1 MRRISFLPDLAM
13 HLLEQAAIFLLTAVL
28 LVPLF
33 QRLKLG
39 AVLGYLGAGMLIGPF
54 GLGMIGEVE
63 STLQFAEF
71 GVVLLLFLVG
81 LELQPSRLWVL
92 RRPVFGLGGAQVL
105 ATGIAL
111 AALAL
116 AFGFSWQ
123 AALVAGFGLAMSST
137 ALVLASLAERKQL
150 ATRHGREAF
159 AVLLFQDVS
168 VIPLLALLPLLGD
181 SGTHAAG
188 GWMAAAKGLAV
199 IAVVIIS
206 SRLVVRPVL
215 KAVASYGGREVFT
228 AAALLLVV
236 GAALIM
242 EKIGLSPSLGAFLA
256 GVLLADSEFRH
267 ELEADIEPFKGLLLG
282 LFFIAVGMS
291 ANLGLVLERPL
302 AVLGLA
308 AGLMLAKFA
317 LMYTIAR
324 IGGAPNDTA
333 QRLAVSVSQGGEFA
347 FVLFVAAGSL
357 GIFEAG
363 TAQLL
368 VVVVTVSML
377 LAPLAFEAQER
388 GLARWT
394 ERHATPEFDA
404 ITGPGNPVIIAGYGR
419 VGQIVSRV
427 LRMCG
432 VPFTA
437 LEASYQQVDFVRR
450 FGSKVYYGDASRLE
464 LLEAAKTSEAKLF
477 VLAIDDVEASVKTAA
492 VVRKHFP
499 QVPILAR
506 ARNRVHLFRLRDL
519 GVKLVWRETF
529 PTSLDM
535 ARHALLSLGF
545 GIAASERAVTL
556 FKQHDEQ
563 GSKRSTPYSTT
574 RRSSSRLPRRPP
586 RNCRNYSKPTAC
598 SRSRDSRAQATDHAG
613 TRAQRVATRA
623 ACCDLLRSLAHELA
637 GLADDRDVDIGRAR
651 PLSWPIGDVDAAQI
665 ETIQGFQG
673 RDQLLPRRSWTGAL
687 QALDQNLGGD
697 ESLHGGIGSSHVLLA
712 ADGVLEFLDDRY
724 RG

>member
-1 MRRISFLPDLAM
+1 M

-105 ATGIAL
+105 ASGATL
-111 AALAL
+111 AVLAL

-168 VIPLLALLPLLGD
+168 VIPLLALLPLLND

-188 GWMAAAKGLAV
+188 GWTAAAKGIAVIAAIAWLLGVDPRVGVVIGMALALSSTALALQPLTERGGLGTQGGQATFAVLLFQDLTVIPLLALLPLLGPVANHVATGWMPALKGLAV
-199 IAVVIIS
+199 IAVVVAA

-291 ANLGLVLERPL
+291 ANLALVWGRPL
-302 AVLGLA
+302 EVLGLA
-308 AGLMLAKFA
+308 AGLMLAKLT
-317 LMYTIAR
+317 LMYAIAR

-347 FVLFVAAGSL
+347 FVLFAAAGSL
-357 GIFEAG
+357 GIFEAS

-377 LAPLAFEAQER
+377 LAPLAFEAHER

-394 ERHATPEFDA
+394 ARHATPEFDA
-404 ITGPGNPVIIAGYGR
+404 IVGPGNPVIIAGYGR

-464 LLEAAKTSEAKLF
+464 LLEAAKTGEAKLF

-499 QVPILAR
+499 RVPILAR

-519 GVKLVWRETF
+519 GVKLIWRETF
-529 PTSLDM
+529 PASLDM

-556 FKQHDEQ
+556 FKQHDEERLEAQ
-563 GSKRSTPYSTT
+563 YAVQHDEAQLIQTSKEAAAQLQELFEADGLQP
-574 RRSSSRLPRRPP
+574 LAEFPRA
-586 RNCRNYSKPTAC
+586 SGA
-598 SRSRDSRAQATDHAG
+598 
-613 TRAQRVATRA
+613 RA
-623 ACCDLLRSLAHELA
+623 AS
-637 GLADDRDVDIGRAR
+637 
-651 PLSWPIGDVDAAQI
+651 
-665 ETIQGFQG
+665 
-673 RDQLLPRRSWTGAL
+673 
-687 QALDQNLGGD
+687 
-697 ESLHGGIGSSHVLLA
+697 
-712 ADGVLEFLDDRY
+712 
-724 RG
+724 

>member
-1 MRRISFLPDLAM
+1 M
-13 HLLEQAAIFLLTAVL
+13 HLLEQAAVFLLTAVL

-92 RRPVFGLGGAQVL
+92 RRPVFGLGGTQVL
-105 ATGIAL
+105 ATGAVL

-168 VIPLLALLPLLGD
+168 VIPLLALLPLLSD

-188 GWMAAAKGLAV
+188 GWMAAVKGLAV

-206 SRLVVRPVL
+206 SRIVVRPVL

-242 EKIGLSPSLGAFLA
+242 EKIGLSASLGAFLA

-291 ANLGLVLERPL
+291 ANLALLTERPL
-302 AVLGLA
+302 LVLALA
-308 AGLMLAKFA
+308 AGLMLIKAI
-317 LMYTIAR
+317 LMYAIAR

-333 QRLAVSVSQGGEFA
+333 IAYIRANFASMRPSTRPSTASGRSQTRPRFA
-347 FVLFVAAGSL
+347 LMPTAMKKRPSSRPLKGSM
-357 GIFEAG
+357 
-363 TAQLL
+363 
-368 VVVVTVSML
+368 S
-377 LAPLAFEAQER
+377 
-388 GLARWT
+388 
-394 ERHATPEFDA
+394 
-404 ITGPGNPVIIAGYGR
+404 
-419 VGQIVSRV
+419 
-427 LRMCG
+427 
-432 VPFTA
+432 
-437 LEASYQQVDFVRR
+437 ASSSWRN
-450 FGSKVYYGDASRLE
+450 
-464 LLEAAKTSEAKLF
+464 SESA
-477 VLAIDDVEASVKTAA
+477 
-492 VVRKHFP
+492 
-499 QVPILAR
+499 
-506 ARNRVHLFRLRDL
+506 
-519 GVKLVWRETF
+519 
-529 PTSLDM
+529 
-535 ARHALLSLGF
+535 
-545 GIAASERAVTL
+545 
-556 FKQHDEQ
+556 
-563 GSKRSTPYSTT
+563 RSTPARKAPSEGDRPIFSMISAAPTT
-574 RRSSSRLPRRPP
+574 SSSAAAVNTSRPP
-586 RNCRNYSKPTAC
+586 
-598 SRSRDSRAQATDHAG
+598 
-613 TRAQRVATRA
+613 
-623 ACCDLLRSLAHELA
+623 
-637 GLADDRDVDIGRAR
+637 
-651 PLSWPIGDVDAAQI
+651 
-665 ETIQGFQG
+665 
-673 RDQLLPRRSWTGAL
+673 
-687 QALDQNLGGD
+687 
-697 ESLHGGIGSSHVLLA
+697 
-712 ADGVLEFLDDRY
+712 
-724 RG
+724 

>member
-1 MRRISFLPDLAM
+1 M

-168 VIPLLALLPLLGD
+168 VIPLLALLPLLSD
-181 SGTHAAG
+181 SGTHPAS
-188 GWMAAAKGLAV
+188 GWMAAPKGIAV
-199 IAVVIIS
+199 IAVVIVS

-215 KAVASYGGREVFT
+215 KAAASYGGREVFT

-291 ANLGLVLERPL
+291 ANLGLVWERPL
-302 AVLGLA
+302 AA
-308 AGLMLAKFA
+308 FGLMLAKLA
-317 LMYTIAR
+317 LMYAIAR

-333 QRLAVSVSQGGEFA
+333 QRLAVSISQGGEFA
-347 FVLFVAAGSL
+347 FILFVAAGSL

-377 LAPLAFEAQER
+377 LAPLAFEAHER
-388 GLARWT
+388 ALARWT

-404 ITGPGNPVIIAGYGR
+404 I
-419 VGQIVSRV
+419 
-427 LRMCG
+427 
-432 VPFTA
+432 
-437 LEASYQQVDFVRR
+437 
-450 FGSKVYYGDASRLE
+450 
-464 LLEAAKTSEAKLF
+464 
-477 VLAIDDVEASVKTAA
+477 
-492 VVRKHFP
+492 
-499 QVPILAR
+499 
-506 ARNRVHLFRLRDL
+506 
-519 GVKLVWRETF
+519 
-529 PTSLDM
+529 
-535 ARHALLSLGF
+535 
-545 GIAASERAVTL
+545 
-556 FKQHDEQ
+556 
-563 GSKRSTPYSTT
+563 
-574 RRSSSRLPRRPP
+574 
-586 RNCRNYSKPTAC
+586 
-598 SRSRDSRAQATDHAG
+598 
-613 TRAQRVATRA
+613 
-623 ACCDLLRSLAHELA
+623 
-637 GLADDRDVDIGRAR
+637 IG
-651 PLSWPIGDVDAAQI
+651 
-665 ETIQGFQG
+665 
-673 RDQLLPRRSWTGAL
+673 
-687 QALDQNLGGD
+687 
-697 ESLHGGIGSSHVLLA
+697 
-712 ADGVLEFLDDRY
+712 
-724 RG
+724 

>member
-1 MRRISFLPDLAM
+1 MHFLQ
-13 HLLEQAAIFLLTAVL
+13 QAALFLLTAVL

-33 QRLKLG
+33 RRLKLG
-39 AVLGYLGAGMLIGPF
+39 AVLGYLGAGMLIGPW
-54 GLGMIGEVE
+54 GLGMVANVE
-63 STLQFAEF
+63 STLEFAEF

-92 RRPVFGLGGAQVL
+92 RRPVFGLGGAQVFVSDAVL
-105 ATGIAL
+105 AL
-111 AALAL
+111 AAFW
-116 AFGFSWQ
+116 FGLSWQ

-150 ATRHGREAF
+150 ASRHGREAF
-159 AVLLFQDVS
+159 AVLLFQDLS
-168 VIPLLALLPLLGD
+168 VIPLLALLPSLG
-181 SGTHAAG
+181 GFGAVG
-188 GWMAAAKGLAV
+188 GWTAAAKGAAV
-199 IAVVIIS
+199 IAVVIVS

-291 ANLGLVLERPL
+291 ANLGLVWERPL
-302 AVLGLA
+302 AVLGLVF
-308 AGLMLAKFA
+308 GLMLAKFA
-317 LMYTIAR
+317 LMYAIAR

-347 FVLFVAAGSL
+347 FILFVAAGSL

-377 LAPLAFEAQER
+377 LAPLAFEAHER

-394 ERHATPEFDA
+394 EQHATPEFDA

-419 VGQIVSRV
+419 VGQIISRV

-437 LEASYQQVDFVRR
+437 LEVSYQQVDFVRR

-464 LLEAAKTSEAKLF
+464 LLEAAKTGEARLF

-492 VVRKHFP
+492 IVRKHFP

-506 ARNRVHLFRLRDL
+506 ARNRVHVFRLRDL
-519 GVKLVWRETF
+519 GVKLIWRETF
-529 PTSLDM
+529 SASLDI
-535 ARHALLSLGF
+535 ARHTLLSLGF

-563 GSKRSTPYSTT
+563 
-574 RRSSSRLPRRPP
+574 RL
-586 RNCRNYSKPTAC
+586 
-598 SRSRDSRAQATDHAG
+598 DAQYAVQHDE
-613 TRAQRVATRA
+613 AQLIQTSNEAAAQLQELFESDGLQPLPGFPRA
-623 ACCDLLRSLAHELA
+623 A
-637 GLADDRDVDIGRAR
+637 
-651 PLSWPIGDVDAAQI
+651 P
-665 ETIQGFQG
+665 
-673 RDQLLPRRSWTGAL
+673 
-687 QALDQNLGGD
+687 
-697 ESLHGGIGSSHVLLA
+697 
-712 ADGVLEFLDDRY
+712 
-724 RG
+724 